1 MTDPHRAQAN
11 VPGHPFKASAGH
23 DYFRAIERTF
33 VDLRGSRLTIVP
45 DDWHLTQRWHEM
57 GMPLEWLER
66 TLHEIF
72 ERRRAKGTAHK
83 IVSLRYIRRS
93 IEAAWERRQKLT
105 APARSGDVP
114 AIDVKARL
122 AALAEALPQELVGAG
137 AWRRRIFELDG
148 DAEAIEQQLAAL
160 DHELL
165 EAASAKLDPA
175 SRERLDRE
183 LATAVATLARRL
195 PAAEIEAAKAQLRE
209 RLLREL
215 LYLPVLS
222 LFAPEAAGE

>member
-1 MTDPHRAQAN
+1 MTDPPRAQAN
-11 VPGHPFKASAGH
+11 GSGHPFKTSAGH

-33 VDLRGSRLTIVP
+33 VALRDSRLTIVP
-45 DDWHLTQRWHEM
+45 DDWHLTQRWYGM
-57 GMPLEWLER
+57 GIPLEWLEG

-83 IVSLRYIRRS
+83 IIGLRSIRRS
-93 IEAAWERRQKLT
+93 IEAAWERQQKLT

-122 AALAEALPQELVGAG
+122 AALAEALPPELAG
-137 AWRRRIFELDG
+137 GDAWRRRILELDG
-148 DAEAIEQQLAAL
+148 DAETIEQRLAAL

-165 EAASAKLDPA
+165 ETAIAKLDPA
-175 SRERLDRE
+175 GRERLDRE
-183 LATAVATLARRL
+183 LASAVATLARRL
-195 PAAEIEAAKAQLRE
+195 PAAEIEEAKAQLRE
-209 RLLREL
+209 RLLREQL
-215 LYLPVLS
+215 DLPVLS